1 MGRKLLGLVAKRAEL
16 EAFAAEHALTAP
28 LALEQGFAFLA
39 LGDDDLD
46 ALVPPPSSRAQAGF
60 AQWNDELRS
69 VLERS
74 TRVGGIR
81 ELLYLESDSFG
92 GTTRQGV
99 VLVRDGRV
107 VRGPDSGGRGIVD
120 GALRVLGVRVVAPAL
135 DAFESVGLER
145 VRIPEDD
152 A

>member
-16 EAFAAEHALTAP
+16 EAFAAEHALAAP
-28 LALEQGFAFLA
+28 QALEQGFAFLA